1 MQSTIIQI
9 SQRQQS
15 GSKNTL
21 QVGHSPRLYA
31 GLPETVELPQE
42 RSSGWTQSTVGP
54 QVGIDVKDGVSR
66 AITGTALEVG
76 PHVAINV
83 EDAVR
88 IFAGTLI

>member
-1 MQSTIIQI
+1 M
-9 SQRQQS
+9 
-15 GSKNTL
+15 
-21 QVGHSPRLYA
+21 
-31 GLPETVELPQE
+31 
-42 RSSGWTQSTVGP
+42 VGP

-88 IFAGTLI
+88 IFGGTLI